1 MAAKVELRNSC
12 DTSLTIDLD
21 PPIRFLFRTRPDQL
35 EMIHPSLD
43 HADTILIENICL
55 IHNIDISRIQRLIT
69 KVWIEKKTE
78 RADIIC
84 DYDVSTN
91 AEPKVMAYDITIKG
105 SDLIIDPLVHSEIR
119 SRVNKEVKAWKELN
133 IKYGMDFPGRTD
145 VRIWQRRQEQ
155 LRRENAPVSV
165 LGSSKIQG

>member
-1 MAAKVELRNSC
+1 M
-12 DTSLTIDLD
+12 IDLD

-43 HADTILIENICL
+43 HADTILIESICL

-84 DYDVSTN
+84 DYDVFTN
-91 AEPKVMAYDITIKG
+91 AEPKVMAYDITIEG
-105 SDLIIDPLVHSEIR
+105 SNLIIDPLVHSEIR

-155 LRRENAPVSV
+155 LRPGNAPVSV

>member
-1 MAAKVELRNSC
+1 
-12 DTSLTIDLD
+12 
-21 PPIRFLFRTRPDQL
+21 
-35 EMIHPSLD
+35 MIHPSLD
-43 HADTILIENICL
+43 YADTILIEKLCL
-55 IHNIDISRIQRLIT
+55 IHNIDISRIQRLVT

-84 DYDVSTN
+84 DYGVSTN

-105 SDLIIDPLVHSEIR
+105 SNLIIDPLVHSEIR
-119 SRVNKEVKAWKELN
+119 PRVNKEVKAWRELN

-145 VRIWQRRQEQ
+145 VRIWQRRQGQ
-155 LRRENAPVSV
+155 LRRGNALVSL